1 MIILLLLISIKLH
14 AQPGPEE
21 AVKRLG
27 PNPVFFIDSVKV
39 TQADLQKYDP
49 QSIASVTILKDSAMI
64 KSYGGEVNQGVV
76 LIETR
81 NFARRRFVKFLKSVS
96 AKYDSLYTTNGD
108 DNSFCYILNDKV
120 QKGSYEGNLSGLDEK
135 LFISLEVLS
144 ADELKNRFEVADKK
158 YGIWIRAN
166 KPENLYNKD
175 KKL

>member
-1 MIILLLLISIKLH
+1 MNRYLTLSGVIILLLLISIKLH

-64 KSYGGEVNQGVV
+64 KSCGGEVNQGVV

-96 AKYDSLYTTNGD
+96 AKYDSLIQLTEMIIPSAIFSTIK
-108 DNSFCYILNDKV
+108 CK
-120 QKGSYEGNLSGLDEK
+120 K
-135 LFISLEVLS
+135 EVMK
-144 ADELKNRFEVADKK
+144 EI
-158 YGIWIRAN
+158 YQG
-166 KPENLYNKD
+166 
-175 KKL
+175 